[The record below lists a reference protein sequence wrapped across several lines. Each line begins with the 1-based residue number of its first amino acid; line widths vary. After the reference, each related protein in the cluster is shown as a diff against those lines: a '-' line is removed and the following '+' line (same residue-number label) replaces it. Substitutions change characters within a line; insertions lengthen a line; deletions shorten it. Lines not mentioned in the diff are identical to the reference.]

1 MLGAVLLPYVAGV
14 VTLLNPC
21 VLPILPIIIGSALG
35 ENRYGPAALA
45 AGLVLSFSIFGF
57 LLLTVGF
64 GIGLDPDAMRLVA
77 AIVLIGAGVLLT
89 VPAAQVAFATAT
101 APLASG
107 GNRLLANVSGRG
119 LGGQFSIGLL
129 LGIVWTPC
137 VGPTLGVAIAAASR
151 GEDLPS
157 AFLIFLVFGLGVA
170 TALLAFAYGS
180 RKALATRKA
189 AFQSIGR
196 WSKPILGVLLI
207 LVGGMIVT
215 GLDRSLEA
223 ALVRIMPDWL
233 IDLTVRF

>member
-21 VLPILPIIIGSALG
+21 VLPILPLIIGSALG

-64 GIGLDPDAMRLVA
+64 GIGLDPDAMRLAA
-77 AIVLIGAGVLLT
+77 AIVLLGAGVLLT

-137 VGPTLGVAIAAASR
+137 VGPTLGWLLPPPAVA
-151 GEDLPS
+151 
-157 AFLIFLVFGLGVA
+157 
-170 TALLAFAYGS
+170 
-180 RKALATRKA
+180 
-189 AFQSIGR
+189 
-196 WSKPILGVLLI
+196 
-207 LVGGMIVT
+207 
-215 GLDRSLEA
+215 RSC
-223 ALVRIMPDWL
+223 RP
-233 IDLTVRF
+233 RS